1 MKIAIPSMD
10 KTIDSLVSDN
20 LGRSPFI
27 IICDNEIQKY
37 NFFVNAGFQL
47 QDGSGLKAAE
57 IITQNNANVL
67 LTREIGRKAYS
78 VLMKEH
84 IDIHLLKSSGTVK
97 SAINKY
103 LKKKEN

>member
-1 MKIAIPSMD
+1 MKIAVVSMGNT
-10 KTIDSLVSDN
+10 KESLVSDKF
-20 LGRSPFI
+20 GRAHYI
-27 IICDNEIQKY
+27 IIYDNETQKH

-67 LTREIGRKAYS
+67 LTRKIGRKAYS